1 MSVCVYFYFFKHIFT
16 DTVYVYMYI
25 PCIYHVYIQ
34 YIYIY
39 YVYIIMN
46 INGAVYMMY
55 DI

>member
-1 MSVCVYFYFFKHIFT
+1 
-16 DTVYVYMYI
+16 MYI
-25 PCIYHVYIQ
+25 PCIYSIYI